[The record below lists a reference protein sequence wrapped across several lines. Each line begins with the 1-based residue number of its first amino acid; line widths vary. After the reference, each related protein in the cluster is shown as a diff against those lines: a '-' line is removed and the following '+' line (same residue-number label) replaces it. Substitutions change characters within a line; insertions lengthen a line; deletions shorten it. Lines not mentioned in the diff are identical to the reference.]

1 MPAPYS
7 LDLRRKIISVYK
19 KESLSKTAL
28 AKRFQISRNCLY
40 ELISLYEETGEV
52 LPQKHGGGTPPI
64 MNEERLTFLKNL
76 IKKQVDLRLEDLCL
90 RFQEQFQV
98 PIAVS
103 TMSQNLIRYGVSR
116 KKNMVLS

>member
-1 MPAPYS
+1 MVVIYHNKKIHIYVMMVIRS
-7 LDLRRKIISVYK
+7 LLKY
-19 KESLSKTAL
+19 
-28 AKRFQISRNCLY
+28 
-40 ELISLYEETGEV
+40 V